1 MNYFYVV
8 LVGMTSGLSMT
19 TARAQE
25 QAAAPASPADSVW
38 YDAGVELRHVSSQ
51 TDSVGTC
58 AEILSWGDATGL
70 VRTFYPSGHLK
81 EYVPY
86 GDLTTGQRHG
96 LATTWFENGQLQTRQ
111 VFAQGQRTGTLSVY
125 YETGAL
131 KRQVDYV
138 AGVEQLGACYDPEG
152 RPVAYYPYEQLP
164 LYPGGAAQLTKEI
177 TKALRL
183 PRRLPLEAYLGT
195 LQVEVLLQIAED
207 GSIRAPRVARSSRLV
222 VFDQAVLTA
231 IARLSRRFTP
241 GRRDGQLVA
250 CAYYLPI
257 RMLLPLPF
265 PEGAR

>member
-8 LVGMTSGLSMT
+8 LVGMASGLSPAI
-19 TARAQE
+19 ARAQE
-25 QAAAPASPADSVW
+25 PAVGTAPPADSVW
-38 YDAGVELRHVSSQ
+38 YDVAAEQRHVSSQ
-51 TDSVGTC
+51 TDSVGAC
-58 AEILSWGDATGL
+58 AEVLSWGESTGL
-70 VRTFYPSGHLK
+70 VRIFYPSGRLK

-86 GDLTTGQRHG
+86 GDLLTGQRHG
-96 LATTWFENGQLQTRQ
+96 LATTWFESGQLQTRQ
-111 VFAQGQRTGTLSVY
+111 VFENGQRTGTLSVY

-138 AGVEQLGACYDPEG
+138 AGIEQIGACYNPG
-152 RPVAYYPYEQLP
+152 GQPMAYYPYEQLP
-164 LYPGGAAQLTKEI
+164 LYPGGPAQLTKEI

-183 PRRLPLEAYLGT
+183 PRRLPLEAYFGP

-231 IARLSRRFTP
+231 ISRLSRRFTP

-257 RMLLPLPF
+257 RLSLPLPF

>member
-1 MNYFYVV
+1 MNCFYVA
-8 LVGMTSGLSMT
+8 LVGAASGLSFF

-25 QAAAPASPADSVW
+25 QGLAAAPPADSVW
-38 YDAGVELRHVSSQ
+38 YDAGLAHRHVSSQ
-51 TDSVGTC
+51 TDSAGTC
-58 AEILSWGDATGL
+58 AEVLSWGDATGL
-70 VRTFYPSGHLK
+70 VRVFYPSGHLK

-86 GDLTTGQRHG
+86 GDFVTGRRHG
-96 LATTWFENGQLQTRQ
+96 LTTTWFENGQLQTRQ
-111 VFAQGQRTGTLSVY
+111 VFENGQRTGTLSVY

-152 RPVAYYPYEQLP
+152 RPLAYYPYEQLP
-164 LYPGGAAQLTKEI
+164 LYPGGQAQLTKEI

-183 PRRLPLEAYLGT
+183 PRRLPLEAYLGP
-195 LQVEVLLQIAED
+195 LQMEVLLQIAED
-207 GSIRAPRVARSSRLV
+207 GSIQTPRVARSSRLT

-241 GRRDGQLVA
+241 GQRDGQRVA

-257 RMLLPLPF
+257 RLTLPPPF
-265 PEGAR
+265 AGVPR